1 MDHVD
6 ECSWVGYAVSNF
18 DLLLELWENTQIQ
31 ISFKHYSFIV
41 IIVCFFSYKLLIRS
55 TFCINLI
62 WYIFEGVVVSQ
73 WSIFHFVFLIWSW
86 VSSYLLGKAPSWSIW
101 HVNIL
106 YCSFLF
112 RKDWLILN
120 QTKCSL
126 TDKIFDEQ
134 MCTQAKHMSL
144 TVSIKFING
153 KIWVF
158 NPL

>member
-1 MDHVD
+1 MLIN
-6 ECSWVGYAVSNF
+6 AVSNF
-18 DLLLELWENTQIQ
+18 DLLSELWENSQIQ
-31 ISFKHYSFIV
+31 ISFKHYSVIV
-41 IIVCFFSYKLLIRS
+41 IIICFFSYKLLIRS
-55 TFCINLI
+55 TFCMNLM
-62 WYIFEGVVVSQ
+62 WYIFETVVGLQ
-73 WSIFHFVFLIWSW
+73 WSIFHFVFFYMKLSFFL
-86 VSSYLLGKAPSWSIW
+86 V
-101 HVNIL
+101 VNIL

-126 TDKIFDEQ
+126 TNKIFDEQ

-158 NPL
+158 TPL